1 MEYIKTSKDKRFNV
15 AHCGSMNDMLFITF
29 IGYNFVEISTV
40 FSNPE
45 ETQTIEHYY
54 AEDSLLKSYSGFTI
68 LTDMTLEDT
77 DMIRITLKKPE

>member
-1 MEYIKTSKDKRFNV
+1 MEYIKTNKGKRFNV
-15 AHCGSMNDMLFITF
+15 THCGSMNDMFFITF
-29 IGYNFVEISTV
+29 TGYNFVEISTV
-40 FSNPE
+40 FSDPE

-54 AEDSLLKSYSGFTI
+54 AEGGLLKSYSGFTI